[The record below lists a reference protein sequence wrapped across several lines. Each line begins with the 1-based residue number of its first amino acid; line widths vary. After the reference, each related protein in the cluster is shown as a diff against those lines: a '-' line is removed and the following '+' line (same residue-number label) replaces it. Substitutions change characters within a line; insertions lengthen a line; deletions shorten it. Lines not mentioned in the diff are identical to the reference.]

1 MDIDMSIQINQEDYQ
16 MMYSILQEAMD
27 WKPREVSSN
36 SGMDR
41 LTFLQN
47 SLLEMSSELDEIGIS
62 IDNVRW

>member
-41 LTFLQN
+41 LTFL
-47 SLLEMSSELDEIGIS
+47 
-62 IDNVRW
+62 